1 MTKKMKL
8 SIWIVKKLTKEK
20 SAFLAELEPLM
31 TQYKQ
36 TRAKISALEVANK
49 PVEKEQRKVYQAYIE
64 SRAPEKKDSWLI
76 LNRLSEDYFEAVAKL
91 IDEEKIIIQ
100 QIADLLEKYKPRR

>member
-20 SAFLAELEPLM
+20 EAFLAELEPLM
-31 TQYKQ
+31 MRYKQ
-36 TRAKISALEVANK
+36 IRAQIHALEVANK
-49 PVEKEQRKVYQAYIE
+49 PVEREQRRAYQAYVE
-64 SRAPEKKDSWLI
+64 TRAIEKKDSWLI
-76 LNRLSEDYFEAVAKL
+76 LNRLSEEHFEAVSKL
-91 IDEEKIIIQ
+91 IAEEKIIIQ